1 MRIQHDI
8 FQTPNHVTPT
18 IEPQPTP
25 DVYQKVIASKTMP
38 MWRVQTEGYTEG
50 NDQLIGLVSRDAGFL
65 DSPDTEWISSGV
77 NSKNPEAVAIGRH
90 GNFFLW
96 GFAAS
101 PTFLTEEAKLVFV
114 NAVHYIKRF
123 DHQAPI
129 ARKRQGTSLRSSV
142 MFAIDSISDEGYGRR
157 LQAHNR
163 FVAADSKRNDK
174 VRARIAAGEKVS
186 KFERQMLDRAAPKPP
201 GRFQYVR
208 RYFTDEQ
215 WQKVADDR
223 DAIRADL
230 LAKLPF
236 LRPQGWY
243 EMVVDEDLVKL
254 GVGNNDIAMLD
265 KAIKTWAAGDN
276 EQVMRELLMRYT
288 DQSFATV
295 GEWRNWLASNRAR
308 LFYTE
313 AGGFK
318 WLVNTLG
325 DATAATGDRHTAK
338 RPAIGAAVEKLAGP
352 SQLAAVAPMAVP
364 TAQNPV
370 AARLRIEAQA
380 DGSHAVVVDVTIF
393 AGWHAYDA
401 LPAGSPYTAMV
412 PTLVLPKGMQRVGE
426 WARPS
431 GDAYHADPNVT
442 VYEGKLSFR
451 CTVRGG
457 TAKDLQKVV
466 CELGYQVCDE
476 SMCQAPTTIELTPVP
491 EKLKSTFSI
500 SR

>member
-295 GEWRNWLASNRAR
+295 GEWRNWLASNRALQVVGQYSWR
-308 LFYTE
+308 CDCCDWRSPHCQAASHRRGRRKARWAKS
-313 AGGFK
+313 AGRSG
-318 WLVNTLG
+318 
-325 DATAATGDRHTAK
+325 
-338 RPAIGAAVEKLAGP
+338 
-352 SQLAAVAPMAVP
+352 
-364 TAQNPV
+364 
-370 AARLRIEAQA
+370 A
-380 DGSHAVVVDVTIF
+380 DGCANRAEPGCRAPAHRSASGWQPRGRGRRDDLCWLARIRCIAGRF
-393 AGWHAYDA
+393 AIHRDGADA
-401 LPAGSPYTAMV
+401 
-412 PTLVLPKGMQRVGE
+412 RVAQGN
-426 WARPS
+426 A
-431 GDAYHADPNVT
+431 T
-442 VYEGKLSFR
+442 
-451 CTVRGG
+451 
-457 TAKDLQKVV
+457 
-466 CELGYQVCDE
+466 
-476 SMCQAPTTIELTPVP
+476 
-491 EKLKSTFSI
+491 